1 MQSTTAPD
9 IGVESDISK
18 GTTNDIIIHPESSML
33 EEIPEKTET
42 SEKEGDE
49 ES

>member
-1 MQSTTAPD
+1 MQQTAALD
-9 IGVESDISK
+9 GGNNSVIQTE
-18 GTTNDIIIHPESSML
+18 NSML
-33 EEIPEKTET
+33 DEIPEKTET